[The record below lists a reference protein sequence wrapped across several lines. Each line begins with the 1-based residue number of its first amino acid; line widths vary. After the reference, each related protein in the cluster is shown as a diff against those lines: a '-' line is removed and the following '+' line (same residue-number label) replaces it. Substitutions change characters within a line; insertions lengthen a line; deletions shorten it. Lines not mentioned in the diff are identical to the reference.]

1 MRLAIFA
8 SAQLIA
14 HAMGYDFS
22 PLAWLV
28 CSVVTVYLIWQDAA
42 DLTREERKR

>member
-14 HAMGYDFS
+14 HAMGYHFS
-22 PLAWLV
+22 PLAWLGT
-28 CSVVTVYLIWQDAA
+28 SMVTVYLLWQDAA
-42 DLTREERKR
+42 EYAREERRR